1 MTPRPTC
8 GCGSVSRGSDGADV
22 FTTRGNTEK
31 KAGALDQALAERV
44 RAIQGKLTG
53 RHGDISGDRS
63 GGGVRQRRSSDRDR
77 EGGPLPSATYGSSAI
92 SRARL
97 IAIATCR

>member
-1 MTPRPTC
+1 MA
-8 GCGSVSRGSDGADV
+8 SRELSLNRADV
-22 FTTRGNTEK
+22 FTTMGNTEK

-63 GGGVRQRRSSDRDR
+63 GGAFVSGARRTETARAARRLPPHTAAAPSRVR
-77 EGGPLPSATYGSSAI
+77 A
-92 SRARL
+92 
-97 IAIATCR
+97 